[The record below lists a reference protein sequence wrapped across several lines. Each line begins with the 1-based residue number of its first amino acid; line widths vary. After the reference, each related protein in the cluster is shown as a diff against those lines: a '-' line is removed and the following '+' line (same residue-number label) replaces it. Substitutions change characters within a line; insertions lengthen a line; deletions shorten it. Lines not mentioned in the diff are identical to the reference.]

1 MASESSTSNRGALPT
16 GLRTLAAP
24 DQQSDG
30 FHWSMWIPSIAML
43 FCSLLSYLDRQT
55 LAVLS
60 PLVLHDTGMSVR
72 AYADALSVFSFA
84 YMVSNLF
91 WGAILERIGLRSGM
105 LLAVGLW
112 SLSSAAHAWVTG
124 FAGFA
129 LARGLLGFGE
139 GATFP
144 GGMQTATSSLP
155 ASRRARGMS
164 IAYSGSALGS
174 ILAPL
179 LVTPIALHWSWRGA
193 FLATGIFGLAWL
205 AVWWFVARP
214 SLLAQAS
221 TIKPKTTWPNM
232 LERRFW
238 NIVVLFG
245 LGASALGPILYLS
258 PLYLSRVMN
267 LPQAKI
273 GAIVWI
279 PAMGWGL
286 GYYFWGWFADRYVRH
301 WERPTFVLLPLA
313 AMALPLTAA
322 PWISSVTW
330 EIALFTWSM
339 FIAVAFIV
347 LSLHLGA
354 RDYPPHQSGLVAGIG
369 SGAWSAV
376 VVALLPIYGRWFER
390 HWFGAIFTSLSLLP
404 LVGVL
409 LWLALLR
416 KRPRSNAEE
425 RRSTT

>member
-1 MASESSTSNRGALPT
+1 MASESSTSSKTTFPVAP
-16 GLRTLAAP
+16 RTLAAP
-24 DQQSDG
+24 DQESSP
-30 FHWSMWIPSIAML
+30 FHWSMWIPSAVML

-55 LAVLS
+55 LAVLA

-72 AYADALSVFSFA
+72 AYADAVSVFSFT
-84 YMVSNLF
+84 YMISNLF
-91 WGAILERIGLRSGM
+91 WGSLLERIGLRAGM
-105 LLAVGLW
+105 LCAVGLW
-112 SLSSAAHAWVTG
+112 SISSAAHAWVMG

-129 LARGLLGFGE
+129 LARGMLGFGE

-174 ILAPL
+174 VLAPL
-179 LVTPIALHWSWRGA
+179 IVTPIALYWSWRGA
-193 FLATGIFGLAWL
+193 FLATGVLGFAWL
-205 AVWWFVARP
+205 AVWWVVARP
-214 SLLAQAS
+214 PLLGKPV
-221 TIKPKTTWPNM
+221 TIKSRITWPNI
-232 LERRFW
+232 LECRFW
-238 NIVVLFG
+238 SIVVLFG

-267 LPQAKI
+267 LSQGEI

-286 GYYFWGWFADRYVRH
+286 GYYFWGWFADRYVRQ
-301 WERPTFVLLPLA
+301 WQRPVPALFVIA
-313 AMALPLTAA
+313 AMALPLMAA
-322 PWISSVTW
+322 PSINSVKW
-330 EIALFTWSM
+330 EIVLFTWSM

-354 RDYPPHQSGLVAGIG
+354 RDYPPQQSGLVAGIG

-376 VVALLPIYGRWFER
+376 VVAILPIYGRWFER
-390 HWFGAIFTSLSLLP
+390 HWFEAIFTSLSLLP
-404 LVGVL
+404 LAGVL
-409 LWLALLR
+409 LWLIFA
-416 KRPRSNAEE
+416 KKTSGNAAEE
-425 RRSTT
+425 CSSTS